1 MTASRTANVRGM
13 AALLAAALL
22 FATTTTLVR
31 LASNSLSGYFIS
43 TVRFAVG
50 VVLSIAW
57 LTISGRGVRI
67 GNKRDWLLRGLYGA
81 ISMTLSYMAI
91 SRTSGGRATMLS
103 NTYPI
108 FVALFGRM
116 FFGQRLLP
124 TAIPALVLCTAGSI
138 IILNDGSGY
147 ALAGDAMALLSA
159 VFAGLA
165 INHLKR
171 ARVTDDPVSLYLSPC
186 IFGLPVVVSLTR
198 GTGGLPAVPHGAAIA
213 MAVGLGFIVFG
224 AQVLMTWGY
233 KYVNAASGSRI
244 FYLEIIFAV
253 ILGALIGERL
263 RPAFFAGAGVIM
275 AALSLDWFVVLRGA
289 RTGSATGTQ

>member
-1 MTASRTANVRGM
+1 MSASRTTSIHGM

-43 TVRFAVG
+43 MVRFAVG
-50 VVLSIAW
+50 AVLSIAW
-57 LTISGRGVRI
+57 LVASRRGIRI
-67 GNKRDWLLRGLYGA
+67 INKSDWFLRGLYGA

-108 FVALFGRM
+108 FVALFGRL

-124 TAIPALVLCTAGSI
+124 TAIPALVLCTAGSV

-147 ALAGDAMALLSA
+147 AMSGDAMALLSA

-186 IFGLPVVVSLTR
+186 IFGLPVVISLTL
-198 GTGGLPAVPHGAAIA
+198 GTGSVPVAPHVASIA
-213 MAVGLGFIVFG
+213 MAVGLGVIVFG

-263 RPAFFAGAGVIM
+263 KPAFFVGAGVIM
-275 AALSLDWFVVLRGA
+275 AALSLDWFVILRGPRA
-289 RTGSATGTQ
+289 GQATGIQ

>member
-1 MTASRTANVRGM
+1 MTASRTTNIHGM
-13 AALLAAALL
+13 MALLAAALL

-31 LASNSLSGYFIS
+31 IASNSLSGYFIS
-43 TVRFAVG
+43 MVRFAVG
-50 VVLSIAW
+50 AALSVAW
-57 LTISGRGVRI
+57 LISARRGIRI
-67 GNKRDWLLRGLYGA
+67 VNKRDWLLRGFYGA

-108 FVALFGRM
+108 FVALFGRI
-116 FFGQRLLP
+116 FFGQKLLP
-124 TAIPALVLCTAGSI
+124 TAIPALALCTLGSV

-171 ARVTDDPVSLYLSPC
+171 ARATDDPVSLYLSPC
-186 IFGLPVVVSLTR
+186 VFGLPVVASLALA
-198 GTGGLPAVPHGAAIA
+198 TGGMPVAPQPGALA
-213 MAVGLGFIVFG
+213 MAVGLGVVVFG
-224 AQVLMTWGY
+224 AQILMTWGY
-233 KYVNAASGSRI
+233 KYVNAASGSRV

-253 ILGALIGERL
+253 ALGALIGERL
-263 RPAFFAGAGVIM
+263 KPAFFAGAGVIM
-275 AALSLDWFVVLRGA
+275 AALSLDWFVLLRKSRLDA
-289 RTGSATGTQ
+289 VASVQ